1 MKKTMVMEILS
12 SLGDE
17 FDTEVLIERL
27 LLMEKI
33 EKRLN
38 NVSENQV
45 TNLEDVKQKFFD
57 RWQQH

>member
-1 MKKTMVMEILS
+1 MEILS